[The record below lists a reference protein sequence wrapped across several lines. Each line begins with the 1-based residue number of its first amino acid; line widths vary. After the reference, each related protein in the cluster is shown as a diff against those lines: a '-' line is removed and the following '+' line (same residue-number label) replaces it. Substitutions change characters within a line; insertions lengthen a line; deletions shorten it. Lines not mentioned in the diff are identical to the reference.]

1 MNGILYSILTTHPS
15 VSVDSDGLN
24 WSRLRSAPSFV
35 IKGDHEFPSVFKR
48 CCSSGLARARL
59 AALNL
64 SDRVA
69 TPDAEYPCP

>member
-1 MNGILYSILTTHPS
+1 MNGILSSFLTTRSPRAA
-15 VSVDSDGLN
+15 DSDGLN

-48 CCSSGLARARL
+48 CFSSGLARARL

-64 SDRVA
+64 SDRIA
-69 TPDAEYPCP
+69 MPDTEYPCP